1 MLFLNNVSLTF
12 GLRDLFKN
20 ITCTVEA
27 GDKIGLVGNNG
38 AGKSTLLKVISKM
51 QQVDAGTISLER
63 GKKIAYMPQEVVLES
78 SKTILQ
84 EALSAFS
91 EVEKLQLEANEL
103 ESKLS
108 DLDDPNYDAI
118 VERYSDILQELS
130 LFDIAGAEV
139 RTKRMLTGLGFKQE
153 QFDTP
158 VSQLSVGW
166 KMRIVLAKLLL
177 QKADIYLFDEP
188 TNHLDIVAQGW
199 FLDFLKAADFAFL
212 LVSHDRYFLDHVCK
226 KIYEVERGNLTI
238 YNSNYTNYLVQKEHN
253 QELLE
258 RAYNAQQKEIKQKME
273 VVNKFRASA
282 SRASTAQSML
292 KQIEKI
298 ERIEIGPKPPKVQ
311 FSFPP
316 VQRSGDVVL
325 KVRDISKSF
334 GEKKLFHDVNFDIF
348 RGEKVALVAAN
359 GVGKTTLLSI
369 VMGKETQSSG
379 TFDFGHNV
387 LPVYFEQDQNK
398 TLNKNKTV
406 LGEVEDS
413 CTTSSSR
420 VRARSMLGAFL
431 FPGDDV
437 DKKISVLSGGERN
450 RVAMV
455 KVLLANGNFLLLDE
469 PTNHLDLQSK
479 EILASAIKAF
489 DGTLLFVSH
498 DRTFL
503 DEIATRVL
511 ELTPEGIRSYKGN
524 YESFVFA
531 KEQEAKKEKENPKPQ
546 VKVAPKEQE
555 KKAPEPTTSDYEKR
569 KKIAALENK
578 ISKLENEIAQL
589 QEQFAHHEWGSEAYK
604 KVEQN
609 YTNKKTE
616 LTAVTTEW
624 EALNK

>member
-1 MLFLNNVSLTF
+1 MLFLNNICLSF
-12 GLRDLFKN
+12 GERDLFKS
-20 ITCTVEA
+20 ITCTIES

-51 QQVDAGTISLER
+51 QQVDEGSISLER

-78 SKTILQ
+78 SKTILD
-84 EALSAFS
+84 EALGAFA
-91 EVEKLQLEANEL
+91 EIQNLQIEAKELEAR
-103 ESKLS
+103 LS
-108 DLDDPNYDAI
+108 DLDDPNYDAV

-130 LFDIAGAEV
+130 LFDTAHSEV
-139 RTKRMLTGLGFKQE
+139 QAKRMLTGLGFKQE
-153 QFDTP
+153 QFDKP
-158 VSQLSVGW
+158 VNELSVGW

-177 QKADIYLFDEP
+177 QKADVYLFDEP

-199 FLDFLKAADFAFL
+199 FLDFLKAADFAFV

-238 YNSNYTNYLVQKEHN
+238 YTSNYTKYLAQKEHN
-253 QELLE
+253 QMLLE
-258 RAYNAQQKEIKQKME
+258 RAYEAQQKEIKHKME
-273 VVNKFRASA
+273 IINKFRASA
-282 SRASTAQSML
+282 ARASTAQSML
-292 KQIEKI
+292 KQLEKI

-325 KVRDISKSF
+325 KVREISKAFDS
-334 GEKKLFHDVNFDIF
+334 KQLFKNVDFDIF

-369 VMGKETQSSG
+369 IMGKETSSSG
-379 TFDFGHNV
+379 TYEFGYNV
-387 LPVYFEQDQNK
+387 QPVYFEQDQNK
-398 TLNKNKTV
+398 TLNKNKTI
-406 LGEVEDS
+406 LQEIEDS
-413 CTTSSSR
+413 CTTSAAR
-420 VRARSMLGAFL
+420 TRARSLLGAFL

-455 KVLLANGNFLLLDE
+455 KVLLAHGNFLLLDE

-479 EILASAIKAF
+479 DILASAIKAF
-489 DGTLLFVSH
+489 DGTVLFVSH

-511 ELTPEGIRSYKGN
+511 ELTPTAIRSYKGN

-531 KEQEAKKEKENPKPQ
+531 KEQEAKKETPLS
-546 VKVAPKEQE
+546 E
-555 KKAPEPTTSDYEKR
+555 KKQSKKESTAEPKQKEPAESDYERR
-569 KKIAALENK
+569 KKISALESK
-578 ISKLENEIAQL
+578 IERIEKELKQLEL
-589 QEQFAHHEWGSEAYK
+589 KFAECEWGTDEYK
-604 KVEQN
+604 KAEKL
-609 YTNKKTE
+609 YLSKKQE
-616 LTAVTTEW
+616 LEAVSREW
-624 EALNK
+624 EALS